1 MTRRQLVRARYGWIG
16 WVLLGLLGGA
26 TLLVVA
32 TPTGRYLARGA
43 WEETRILSRRRPIEA
58 MVRDSAT
65 PPATR
70 AKLAI
75 VLAARAFA
83 VDSIGL
89 PAKESFT
96 KFTQLDHDTL
106 VLVLSGTRRDALVS
120 KTWWFPVVGR
130 VPYKGFFD
138 FDAGKREE
146 EKLKAEGYDTYLR
159 PSPAFSTLGWF
170 NDPLLSTTL
179 GEDSLAIVQTVIHEL
194 THNRVYLKGEAV
206 FNESLAE
213 FVGNRGA
220 VEFFRSRGDTAGARV
235 AEARWRDE
243 MRLGEAWARAY
254 HALDSAFAAHPYGD
268 ARALA
273 NPEREPGTRDARLA
287 ARDSVLARVR
297 RFLVDSV
304 GPRLETIDPSY
315 ATRVRLDNAAIVA
328 RRFYATGLG
337 DFEAVWL
344 RKDRS
349 LRRALDWIVATA
361 GAGCDPF
368 AAVRVT
374 DAPRP

>member
-1 MTRRQLVRARYGWIG
+1 MRARVGWIG
-16 WVLLGLLGGA
+16 MVLLGLVGGA
-26 TLLVVA
+26 ALLVAA
-32 TPTGRYLARGA
+32 TGTGRYLARGA
-43 WEETRILSRRRPIEA
+43 WEEARILSRRRSIEA
-58 MVRDSAT
+58 LVRDPAT

-70 AKLAI
+70 AKLEL

-83 VDSIGL
+83 ADSLGL
-89 PAKESFT
+89 PAKQAFT
-96 KFTQLDHDTL
+96 KFTQLDRDTL

-120 KTWWFPVVGR
+120 RTWWFPVVGR

-138 FDAGKREE
+138 FEAARREE
-146 EKLKAEGYDTYLR
+146 RALRDDGYDTYLR

-243 MRLGEAWARAY
+243 MRLGEAWERAY
-254 HALDSAFAAHPYGD
+254 RTLDSAFAAHPYAD

-273 NPEREPGTRDARLA
+273 DPGREPAVRAARLA
-287 ARDSVLARVR
+287 ARDTVLARTR

-304 GPRLETIDPSY
+304 GPRLETIAPAY
-315 ATRVRLDNAAIVA
+315 AARLRLDNAAIVA

-337 DFEAVWL
+337 RFEAAWV
-344 RKDRS
+344 RS
-349 LRRALDWIVATA
+349 GREVRRALDAIVADLERHPA
-361 GAGCDPF
+361 DPF
-368 AAVRVT
+368 SVL
-374 DAPRP
+374 P

>member
-1 MTRRQLVRARYGWIG
+1 MRARYGWIG

-26 TLLVVA
+26 TLVLA
-32 TPTGRYLARGA
+32 GTPTGRYLARGA
-43 WEETRILSRRRPIEA
+43 WEEARILSRRQSIA
-58 MVRDSAT
+58 ALVRDSAT
-65 PPATR
+65 PPVTR
-70 AKLAI
+70 AKLEL

-83 VDSIGL
+83 VETFGL
-89 PAKESFT
+89 PAKQSFT

-138 FDAGKREE
+138 FDAGRKEE
-146 EKLKAEGYDTYLR
+146 EQLRAEGYDTYLR

-179 GEDSLAIVQTVIHEL
+179 GEDSLAIAQTVIHEL
-194 THNRVYLKGEAV
+194 THNRVYLKGQAV

-220 VEFFRSRGDTAGARV
+220 VEFFRARGDTAWARV

-243 MRLGEAWARAY
+243 MRLGEAWALAY
-254 HALDSAFAAHPYGD
+254 RALDSAFAAHPYGD

-273 NPEREPGTRDARLA
+273 DPAREPGVRAARLA
-287 ARDSVLARVR
+287 ARDTVLARVR
-297 RFLVDSV
+297 QYLVDSV
-304 GPRLETIDPSY
+304 GPRLETVDRSY
-315 ATRVRLDNAAIVA
+315 AARVRLDNAAIVA

-337 DFEAVWL
+337 DFEAVWA
-344 RKDRS
+344 REGRS
-349 LRRALDWIVATA
+349 VRRAFDAIVAA
-361 GAGCDPF
+361 AEGASGDPF
-368 AAVRVT
+368 VAVR
-374 DAPRP
+374 AAGQSRP